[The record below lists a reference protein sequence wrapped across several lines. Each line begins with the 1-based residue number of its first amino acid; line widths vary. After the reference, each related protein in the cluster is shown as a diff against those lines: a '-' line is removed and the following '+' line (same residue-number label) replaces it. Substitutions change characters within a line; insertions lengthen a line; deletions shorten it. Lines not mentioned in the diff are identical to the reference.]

1 MQKKEHKLMFEN
13 PELEKQIEED
23 KKQEEVI
30 QKEEEGKKKK
40 KRKRKA
46 KRELKIWEIVAYI
59 LFGLGAVV
67 LVQNVCLRLLNSWH
81 LKLE

>member
-1 MQKKEHKLMFEN
+1 MFEN

-30 QKEEEGKKKK
+30 RKLETPIIATNN

-46 KRELKIWEIVAYI
+46 RGNLKFGRSLLTFFLDLEL
-59 LFGLGAVV
+59 LF